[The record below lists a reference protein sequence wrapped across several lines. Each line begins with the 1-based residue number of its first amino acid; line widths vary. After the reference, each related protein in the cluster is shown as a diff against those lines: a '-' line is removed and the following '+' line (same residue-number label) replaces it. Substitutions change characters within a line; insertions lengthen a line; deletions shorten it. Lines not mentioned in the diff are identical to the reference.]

1 MRHQAVTFAF
11 LAAFAAIAAAQSSA
25 DGKWTF
31 TMDSQMGQVA
41 GQADLK
47 TDGGKL
53 AGTFTLDGGRVLQIT
68 NGTVSGA
75 DLAFDLVRDRPSGG
89 TMTYNM
95 TGKVDGD
102 TINGVARADM
112 GGQTVEL
119 PWVMKRVK

>member
-1 MRHQAVTFAF
+1 MRKALTFAF
-11 LAAFAAIAAAQSSA
+11 LAALATAAAAQSPA

-31 TMDSQMGQVA
+31 TMDSQMGQVT
-41 GQADLK
+41 GQVELK
-47 TDGGKL
+47 AEGGKL
-53 AGTFTLDGGRVLQIT
+53 TGTFTLDGGRALHIT

>member
-1 MRHQAVTFAF
+1 MRKAMTVAILSAF
-11 LAAFAAIAAAQSSA
+11 TAIAAAQSPA

-31 TMDSQMGQVA
+31 TMDSQMGQVS
-41 GQADLK
+41 GQVELK
-47 TDGGKL
+47 TEGGKL
-53 AGTFTLDGGRVLQIT
+53 TGTFTLDGGRAQQIT
-68 NGTVSGA
+68 NGTVNGA

>member
-1 MRHQAVTFAF
+1 MRKVLVLLFV
-11 LAAFAAIAAAQSSA
+11 LSIAAPASAQSPA

-31 TMDSQMGQVA
+31 TMDSQMGQVS
-41 GQADLK
+41 GQVEMK
-47 TDGGKL
+47 SEGGKL
-53 AGTFTLDGGRVLQIT
+53 TGTFVLDGGRTLQIT
-68 NGTVSGA
+68 NGSVSGN

>member
-1 MRHQAVTFAF
+1 MRKTITFAF
-11 LAAFAAIAAAQSSA
+11 LVAITAATSAQSPA

-41 GQADLK
+41 GQVDLK
-47 TDGGKL
+47 TEGGTL
-53 AGTFTLDGGRVLQIT
+53 TGTFVLDGGRVLQIT
-68 NGTVSGA
+68 NGTVSGN

-89 TMTYNM
+89 SMTYTM
-95 TGKVDGD
+95 TGKIDGD

>member
-1 MRHQAVTFAF
+1 MRKALTFAF
-11 LAAFAAIAAAQSSA
+11 LAALATAAAAQSPA

-31 TMDSQMGQVA
+31 TMDSQMGQVT
-41 GQADLK
+41 GQVELK
-47 TDGGKL
+47 TEGGKL
-53 AGTFTLDGGRVLQIT
+53 TGTFTLDGGRALQIT
-68 NGTVSGA
+68 NGIVNGA

-102 TINGVARADM
+102 TINGAARADM

>member
-1 MRHQAVTFAF
+1 MRKVLVLLFV
-11 LAAFAAIAAAQSSA
+11 LSIAAPASAQSPA
-25 DGKWTF
+25 DGQWTF
-31 TMDSQMGQVA
+31 TMDSQMGQVS
-41 GQADLK
+41 GQVEMK
-47 TDGGKL
+47 SEGGKL
-53 AGTFTLDGGRVLQIT
+53 TGTFVLDGGRTLQIT
-68 NGTVSGA
+68 NGSVSGS

>member
-1 MRHQAVTFAF
+1 MRKIFTMALLVA
-11 LAAFAAIAAAQSSA
+11 LAAAAAAQSPA

-31 TMDSQMGQVA
+31 TMDSQMGQVN
-41 GQADLK
+41 GQVELK
-47 TDGGKL
+47 SENGKL
-53 AGTFTLDGGRVLQIT
+53 TGSFVLDGGRVLQIT
-68 NGTVSGA
+68 NGTVSGN

-102 TINGVARADM
+102 AINGVARADM
-112 GGQTVEL
+112 GGQSVEL

>member
-1 MRHQAVTFAF
+1 MRKAITFAIF
-11 LAAFAAIAAAQSSA
+11 VAFTAIAAAQSPA

-41 GQADLK
+41 GQVDLK
-47 TDGGKL
+47 ADGGKL
-53 AGTFTLDGGRVLQIT
+53 TGTFTLDGGRTLQIT

-95 TGKVDGD
+95 AGKLDGD

>member
-1 MRHQAVTFAF
+1 MRKVITLASCVVLAVA
-11 LAAFAAIAAAQSSA
+11 AAAQSPA

-31 TMDSQMGQVA
+31 TMDSQMGQVN
-41 GQADLK
+41 GQVELK
-47 TDGGKL
+47 SENGKL
-53 AGTFTLDGGRVLQIT
+53 TGTFVLDGGRMLQIT
-68 NGTVSGA
+68 NGTVSGN

-95 TGKVDGD
+95 TGKVDAD

>member
-1 MRHQAVTFAF
+1 MRKALTFAF
-11 LAAFAAIAAAQSSA
+11 LAALATAAAAQSPA

-31 TMDSQMGQVA
+31 TMDSQMGQVT
-41 GQADLK
+41 GQVELK
-47 TDGGKL
+47 TEGGKL
-53 AGTFTLDGGRVLQIT
+53 TGTFTLDGGRALQIT

>member
-1 MRHQAVTFAF
+1 MRKAITFAF
-11 LAAFAAIAAAQSSA
+11 LAAVTAIAAAQSPA

-41 GQADLK
+41 GQVDLK
-47 TDGGKL
+47 ADGGKL
-53 AGTFTLDGGRVLQIT
+53 TGTFTLDGGRTLQIT
-68 NGTVSGA
+68 NGTVSGS

-95 TGKVDGD
+95 AGKLDGD

>member
-1 MRHQAVTFAF
+1 MRRAITFAF
-11 LAAFAAIAAAQSSA
+11 LVAFTSAAAAQSPA

-31 TMDSQMGQVA
+31 TMDSQMGQVS
-41 GQADLK
+41 GQVEMK
-47 TDGGKL
+47 SDGGKL
-53 AGTFTLDGGRVLQIT
+53 TGTFVLDGGRTLQIT
-68 NGTVSGA
+68 NGTTSGS

-89 TMTYNM
+89 SMTYTM

-112 GGQTVEL
+112 GGQTMEL

>member
-1 MRHQAVTFAF
+1 MRTVITFAF
-11 LAAFAAIAAAQSSA
+11 LVALAAVAAAQSPA

-31 TMDSQMGQVA
+31 TMDSQMGQVN
-41 GQADLK
+41 GHVELK
-47 TDGGKL
+47 SEGGKL
-53 AGTFTLDGGRVLQIT
+53 TGTFTLDGGRTLQIT
-68 NGTVSGA
+68 NGTVSGN

-95 TGKVDGD
+95 AGKADGD

-112 GGQTVEL
+112 GGQTMEL

>member
-1 MRHQAVTFAF
+1 MRKVLVLLFV
-11 LAAFAAIAAAQSSA
+11 LSIAAPASAQSPA

-31 TMDSQMGQVA
+31 TMDSQMGQVS
-41 GQADLK
+41 GQVELK
-47 TDGGKL
+47 SDGGKL
-53 AGTFTLDGGRVLQIT
+53 TGTFVLDGGRTLQIT
-68 NGTVSGA
+68 NGTVSGSE
-75 DLAFDLVRDRPSGG
+75 LAFDLVRDRPSGG

>member
-1 MRHQAVTFAF
+1 MRQAITFALF
-11 LAAFAAIAAAQSSA
+11 VAFTAVAAAQSTA

-41 GQADLK
+41 GQVDLK
-47 TDGGKL
+47 ADGGKL
-53 AGTFTLDGGRVLQIT
+53 TGTFTLDGGRTLQIS
-68 NGTVSGA
+68 NGTVSGS

-95 TGKVDGD
+95 AGKLDGD

>member
-1 MRHQAVTFAF
+1 MRKALTFAF
-11 LAAFAAIAAAQSSA
+11 LAALATAAAAQSPA

-31 TMDSQMGQVA
+31 TMDSQMGQVT
-41 GQADLK
+41 GQVELK
-47 TDGGKL
+47 TEGGKL
-53 AGTFTLDGGRVLQIT
+53 TGTFTLDGGRALQIT
-68 NGTVSGA
+68 NGIVNGA

>member
-1 MRHQAVTFAF
+1 MRKVITLASCVVLAVA
-11 LAAFAAIAAAQSSA
+11 AAAQSPA

-31 TMDSQMGQVA
+31 TMDSQMGQVN
-41 GQADLK
+41 GQVELK
-47 TDGGKL
+47 SENGKL
-53 AGTFTLDGGRVLQIT
+53 TGTFVLDGGRMLQIT
-68 NGTVSGA
+68 NGTVSGN

>member
-1 MRHQAVTFAF
+1 MRRVFTFVSCVV
-11 LAAFAAIAAAQSSA
+11 LAAAVAAQSPA

-31 TMDSQMGQVA
+31 TMDSQMGQVN
-41 GQADLK
+41 GQVELK
-47 TDGGKL
+47 SENGKL
-53 AGTFTLDGGRVLQIT
+53 TGSFVLDGGRVLQIT
-68 NGTVSGA
+68 NGTVSGN

-102 TINGVARADM
+102 SINGVARADM

>member
-1 MRHQAVTFAF
+1 MRKAITFALF
-11 LAAFAAIAAAQSSA
+11 AAFTAIAAAQSPA

-41 GQADLK
+41 GQVDLK

-53 AGTFTLDGGRVLQIT
+53 TGTFTLDGGRMLQIT

>member
-1 MRHQAVTFAF
+1 MRKAITFAF
-11 LAAFAAIAAAQSSA
+11 LVAFASAAAAQSPA

-41 GQADLK
+41 GQVDLK
-47 TDGGKL
+47 ADGGKL
-53 AGTFTLDGGRVLQIT
+53 TGTFTLDGGRMLQIT

-112 GGQTVEL
+112 GGQAVEL